1 MRNEVLVGQS
11 IVQYSGEY
19 DLGGL
24 YQLITNWL
32 FDRNYEYKGNN
43 RFKEKEDLAEGNY
56 MKMDFAGQKKETAYT
71 RLWMKLRIRVWEKKD
86 EEKIIDGEKKLVTGG
101 RIIMRIQG
109 TVEFDWQNR
118 FEGSW
123 FKETIGSFYNW
134 VMKKEHE
141 ILHVDRQ
148 EYEVLKLEYAIKK
161 YLKMEAGTHAYDYD
175 H

>member
-1 MRNEVLVGQS
+1 MREMRLVGQS
-11 IVQYSGEY
+11 MVQYNGDY

-24 YQLITNWL
+24 YKLITGWL
-32 FDRNYEYKGNN
+32 MDRGYEFQDK

-56 MKMDFAGQKKETAYT
+56 MKLDFTGRKKETAYT
-71 RLWMKLRIRVWEKKD
+71 RLWMFLRIRIWEKKD
-86 EEKIIDGEKKLVTGG
+86 EERIVDGEKKLITGG
-101 RIIMRIQG
+101 RIIIRIQG
-109 TVEFDWQNR
+109 KVEFDWQDR
-118 FEGSW
+118 FTGTKFREVL
-123 FKETIGSFYNW
+123 GSFYNW

-161 YLKMEAGTHAYDYD
+161 FLKMETGTHAYDYD